1 MIGAYRPGSSLLH
14 RMAAGQ
20 QLLGLIVALVAI
32 AVTRS
37 WWTLGVAAAAT
48 LALYAVGGIPTS
60 ALWQQ
65 VRPLR
70 WVVLFIGVLQWITT
84 GWQAALTV
92 CGTLIVSVALAAL
105 FTLTTR
111 VTAMLDLS
119 VKLLHPLRRF
129 VDPDRVG
136 LVLAMTIRAV
146 PLMVSIVQ
154 DVRQARTA
162 RGAGFSL
169 RAMAVPAVVRAL
181 RQADAMGDALIAR
194 GVDD

>member
-14 RMAAGQ
+14 RISAGPK
-20 QLLGLIVALVAI
+20 LLGVIVVLVTI

-37 WWTLGVAAAAT
+37 WWTLGAATAAT
-48 LALYAVGGIPTS
+48 LLVYPAAGIPLR

-70 WVVLFIGVLQWITT
+70 WVVVFIGVLQWITT
-84 GWQAALTV
+84 GWQAAVTV
-92 CGTLIVSVALAAL
+92 SGTLVISVALAAL

-119 VKLLHPLRRF
+119 VRMLQPVRRF

-136 LVLAMTIRAV
+136 LVLAMTIRVV
-146 PLMVSIVQ
+146 PLMVTIVQ
-154 DVRQARTA
+154 DVQQARTA
-162 RGAGFSL
+162 RGVGFSL
-169 RAMAVPAVVRAL
+169 RALAVPAVVRAL

>member
-1 MIGAYRPGSSLLH
+1 
-14 RMAAGQ
+14 
-20 QLLGLIVALVAI
+20 LLGLIVALVAI

-37 WWTLGVAAAAT
+37 WWTLGVATATT
-48 LALYAVGGIPTS
+48 LALYAVAGIPIP

-70 WVVLFIGVLQWITT
+70 WAVLFIGVLQWITT
-84 GWQAALTV
+84 GWQAALMVT
-92 CGTLIVSVALAAL
+92 GTLVVSVALAAL

-119 VKLLHPLRRF
+119 VKMLHPLRRF

-154 DVRQARTA
+154 DVQQARTA
-162 RGAGFSL
+162 RGVGFSL

-194 GVDD
+194 GADD